1 MVSTTVQRASD
12 LIWDA
17 WQKGGVIDGLPGE
30 CVPATRTEGYDI
42 QARLEERTAQPIV
55 GWKIAAT
62 STAGQ
67 QHIGVDGPIA
77 GRLLAERTFHEGTVL
92 KFGANRMAVA
102 EPEFAFR
109 FGKAIQP
116 RDKPYSV
123 DEVMASV
130 SDLHLAI
137 EVPDSRF
144 ANFVS
149 VGAAN
154 LIADN
159 ACAHEFVLGPKAPS
173 EWRAI
178 DLAKHTMKAE
188 VIGKVEHDGI
198 GSNVLGDPREAL
210 TWLVNEVTGLGITLS
225 ENQVVTTGT
234 CAVPLPIAVG
244 DQVKMDF
251 GELGQVEARFDGV

>member
-1 MVSTTVQRASD
+1 MSTTTQQASD

-17 WQKGGVIDGLPGE
+17 WQNGNVIDGLPDD
-30 CVPATRTEGYDI
+30 CVPATRSAGYGI
-42 QARLEERTAQPIV
+42 QGLLEERTAQPIV

-77 GRLLAERTFHEGTVL
+77 GRLLAERTFREGAAL

-109 FGKAIQP
+109 FGSPIQP
-116 RDKPYSV
+116 RDKPYTV
-123 DEVMASV
+123 DDVLASV

-144 ANFVS
+144 SDFVS

-173 EWRAI
+173 EWREL
-178 DLAKHTMKAE
+178 DLAKHTMTAD
-188 VIGKVEHDGI
+188 VIRKVQHDGV

-210 TWLVNEVTGLGITLS
+210 SWLVNEVTGLGITLS

-234 CAVPLPIAVG
+234 CAVPLPIAAG
-244 DQVKMDF
+244 DHVKMDF
-251 GELGQVEARFDGV
+251 GALGRVEARFDGV

>member
-1 MVSTTVQRASD
+1 MESTTTQYASD
-12 LIWDA
+12 LIWNA
-17 WQKGGVIDGLPGE
+17 WQSGNVIDGLPGE
-30 CVPATRTEGYDI
+30 CMPATRTEGYEI
-42 QARLEERTAQPIV
+42 QALLEERTAQPIV

-62 STAGQ
+62 SSAGQ

-77 GRLLAERTFHEGTVL
+77 GRLLAERTFGEGATL

-109 FGKAIQP
+109 FGTAIKP
-116 RDKPYSV
+116 RDKHYTV
-123 DEVMASV
+123 DEVLASV

-144 ANFVS
+144 ADFVS

-173 EWRAI
+173 EWRHL
-178 DLAKHTMKAE
+178 DLAKHTMMAD
-188 VIGKVEHDGI
+188 VVGKIQHDGV

-234 CAVPLPIAVG
+234 CAVPLPITAG
-244 DQVKMDF
+244 DHVKMDF
-251 GELGQVEARFDGV
+251 GLLGTVETRFDSV

>member
-1 MVSTTVQRASD
+1 MESTTTQHASD
-12 LIWDA
+12 LIWNA
-17 WQKGGVIDGLPGE
+17 WQNGEVIDGLPDGF
-30 CVPATRTEGYDI
+30 VPATRAEGYDI
-42 QARLEERTAQPIV
+42 QALLEERTAQPII

-62 STAGQ
+62 SSAGQ
-67 QHIGVDGPIA
+67 QHIGVNGPIA
-77 GRLLAERTFHEGTVL
+77 GRLLAERTFQEGTVL

-109 FGKAIQP
+109 FGKAMQP
-116 RDKPYSV
+116 RSQPYTT
-123 DEVMASV
+123 DEVLASV

-144 ANFVS
+144 ADFVS

-159 ACAHEFVLGPKAPS
+159 ACAHEFVLGPEAPS
-173 EWRAI
+173 EWREI
-178 DLAKHTMKAE
+178 DLEKHAMKAE
-188 VIGKVEHDGI
+188 VVGKVQHDGM

-225 ENQVVTTGT
+225 ANQVVTTGT
-234 CAVPLPIAVG
+234 CAVPLPIAAG
-244 DQVKMDF
+244 DHVKMDF
-251 GELGQVEARFDGV
+251 GSLGTVETRFDNV